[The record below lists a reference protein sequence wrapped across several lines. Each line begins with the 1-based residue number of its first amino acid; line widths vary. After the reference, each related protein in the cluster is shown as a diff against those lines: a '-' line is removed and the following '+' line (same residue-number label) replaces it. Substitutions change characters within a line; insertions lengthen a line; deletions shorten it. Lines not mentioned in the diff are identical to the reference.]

1 MAIDI
6 TADVN
11 IGRPRAEVAAYAM
24 DPANDPVWLGG
35 IVEAR
40 QVTDGPFGVG
50 TRVARVARFLGRR
63 MDYTPEIREYV
74 PGERLAMATDK
85 PFDMTITYAFE
96 DRGTDTRASVR
107 VQGEGSGFY
116 AVAAPLLG
124 PLVKRSVSRDLRTLK
139 RLLESR
145 A

>member
-6 TADVN
+6 TADVT
-11 IGRPRAEVAAYAM
+11 ISRPRAEVAAYAM
-24 DPANDPVWLGG
+24 DPANDPVWIGG

-40 QVTDGPFGVG
+40 QVSDHPFGVG
-50 TRVARVARFLGRR
+50 TRVARVAHFLGRR
-63 MDYTPEIREYV
+63 MDYTPEVREYV

-96 DRGTDTRASVR
+96 DNGADTHASIR
-107 VQGEGSGFY
+107 VQGGGSGFY
-116 AVAAPLLG
+116 SVAGPLLA
-124 PLVKRSVSRDLRTLK
+124 PLVKRSVGRDLRTLK
-139 RLLESR
+139 RLLESG